1 MMMMVMIME
10 EMMMMVM
17 IMEEMMMMVMIMEEM
32 KEKGMKEKGM
42 KEKTIQ
48 MNLTTAQLLQA
59 GTLAMMVVEPHF
71 SSFNNSTS
79 VAVSSG
85 SNAATSTFAGL
96 NLKC

>member
-1 MMMMVMIME
+1 MMME
-10 EMMMMVM
+10 EMMMEEMM
-17 IMEEMMMMVMIMEEM
+17 MEEMMMEEMMMEEMMMEEM
-32 KEKGMKEKGM
+32 KEKGMKEKG
-42 KEKTIQ
+42 IQ